1 MSFGGDYGKDTGTYM
16 TAVKDAIA
24 AMVAAIPEIT
34 IKDETNEFDDRE
46 FKQEY
51 KKIYRDAEECATILT
66 KALNE
71 LPVYYRYHIQK
82 KIVLGKGHKIVRYK
96 TFIKKLNQALHQSLK
111 RKEKKREEIVESVEN
126 VEDVEKVEN
135 VENVEDVDKFVNQFT
150 KRLRIDDV

>member
-71 LPVYYRYHIQK
+71 LPVYYCYHIQK
-82 KIVLGKGHKIVRYK
+82 KIVLGKGLKIVRYK
-96 TFIKKLNQALHQSLK
+96 TFIKKHNEALNQSLK
-111 RKEKKREEIVESVEN
+111 RKEKKRKEIVESVEN
-126 VEDVEKVEN
+126 VEDVEFANQFNNIMNISSKRRR
-135 VENVEDVDKFVNQFT
+135 VEDV
-150 KRLRIDDV
+150 